1 MEKDKIVI
9 DDPRTIY
16 SLSMTVIL
24 YEFYKSD
31 IFTNQNNL
39 ILSLKY
45 SILLLIIGQVIF
57 LVLRGLL
64 LAEIKDKEKLASM
77 ADFAYACT
85 FQMSVIF
92 FIVGLFVLSTD
103 SIFNYFVF
111 PKNLFYNSLY
121 FLIFLISCYMGF
133 VVWKKIFIGN
143 QTKNEIYAF
152 FLLWI
157 LFAFIIIFFSK

>member
-9 DDPRTIY
+9 DDTRTIY

-39 ILSLKY
+39 ILNLKY
-45 SILLLIIGQVIF
+45 GISLLIIGQVVF

-64 LAEIKDKEKLASM
+64 LAEIKDKEKLAKK
-77 ADFAYACT
+77 ADFVYAYT
-85 FQMSVIF
+85 FQMSVIA
-92 FIVGLFVLSTD
+92 FIVGLFVFSTT

-121 FLIFLISCYMGF
+121 FLIFLISCCVASF
-133 VVWKKIFIGN
+133 VWKDIFIVN
-143 QTKNEIYAF
+143 QTKRAIYASF
-152 FLLWI
+152 RLWI
-157 LFAFIIIFFSK
+157 IAAFILIFFS